1 MARGRALHTG
11 HGFSAPMRNAVLG
24 LAAAGAAALVA
35 ADARIFGIEA
45 WKIVLALIGL
55 ALFRSAARDGTPASR

>member
-1 MARGRALHTG
+1 
-11 HGFSAPMRNAVLG
+11 MRNAVLG
-24 LAAAGAAALVA
+24 LAAAVAAALVA

-55 ALFRSAARDGTPASR
+55 ALFRSASRDGTSTS